1 MPLENAPVG
10 SPGFGRNVATEIK
23 AGKPQKQAVAIAYRQ
38 AGERKDAATPG
49 RTETYRYFIPMN
61 AGLGGHFETLKQ
73 AVAAKNR
80 FEKQNPGREGS
91 WKIRPNPDFRKD
103 GTDLASGI
111 PLNAKLDDCIRM
123 ADALYARAD
132 AMSEGRWDGERMDA
146 ESTTTS
152 NLGGRDGRRNR
163 F

>member
-38 AGERKDAATPG
+38 AGERKD
-49 RTETYRYFIPMN
+49 
-61 AGLGGHFETLKQ
+61 
-73 AVAAKNR
+73 
-80 FEKQNPGREGS
+80 
-91 WKIRPNPDFRKD
+91 

-132 AMSEGRWDGERMDA
+132 AMSEGRWDA
-146 ESTTTS
+146 EQPKKPAEGVRY
-152 NLGGRDGRRNR
+152 NAEAVQKEIAKDPRIKGREAKMIHALLRGHGG
-163 F
+163 